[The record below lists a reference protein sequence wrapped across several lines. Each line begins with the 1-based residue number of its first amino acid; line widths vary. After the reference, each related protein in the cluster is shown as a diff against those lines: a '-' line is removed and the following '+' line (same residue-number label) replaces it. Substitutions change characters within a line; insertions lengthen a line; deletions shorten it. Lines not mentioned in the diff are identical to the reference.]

1 MVLLGFWSCTKQ
13 CYISMYSYQPLC
25 ASQKEITKSQS
36 SRAVVQKNYLE
47 NFGKSPGR
55 FPKLHLLVQSQ

>member
-1 MVLLGFWSCTKQ
+1 
-13 CYISMYSYQPLC
+13 MYSYQPLC

-36 SRAVVQKNYLE
+36 SRAVVQKNSLE

-55 FPKLHLLVQSQ
+55 FPELTFTCSKSIIKTLEKGVRYVQS